1 MEEIN
6 NKIHNITYKLLN
18 KNNDYILLNK
28 AIVIINDVINNN
40 YDGVD
45 YIMLNKL
52 LLLIRKHFEEKD
64 YISLVNNS
72 LDYINKYF
80 HNLFNKTLLY
90 EHMEKYITCN
100 DYIKILLLFG
110 NIIKINDKVLN
121 YLNILLYH
129 NISTYS
135 IKNMLVI
142 SHLYYY
148 ITDDIVDY
156 IDDTMNKK
164 CSINKQI
171 LSMIYTNIIK
181 NICYIMKYINM
192 SLVYS
197 SNNDYFIH
205 TLKPCYNKLYKTI
218 YNLNIIISIIKYNNF
233 DHQDINNIIKI
244 MNYLYPYNFKH
255 KDIDNY
261 VYEFNIIIFNE
272 FMEIIK
278 RIIYTNNQTNMYN
291 INYLIINEVVKNLL
305 NRIIVKIND
314 ISYNS
319 DIDILFENIDY
330 IIAISEQYISK
341 RTLNYFEELE
351 EYEIFETKIS
361 DIIGISN
368 DKLNVLQK
376 HFYKINYIKDNIKP

>member
-40 YDGVD
+40 YDNID

-64 YISLVNNS
+64 YTSLVNNS
-72 LDYINKYF
+72 LDYVNKYF

-90 EHMEKYITCN
+90 EYMEKYITCN
-100 DYIKILLLFG
+100 DYIKMLLLFS
-110 NIIKINDKVLN
+110 NIIKINDKVLD

-129 NISTYS
+129 NISTYN
-135 IKNMLVI
+135 IKNMLII

-197 SNNDYFIH
+197 SNNDYFIN

-218 YNLNIIISIIKYNNF
+218 YNLNIIISIIKYNHF

-255 KDIDNY
+255 KDIDDY

-278 RIIYTNNQTNMYN
+278 RIIYTNNQINMYN

-314 ISYNS
+314 ITYNS

-330 IIAISEQYISK
+330 IIAISERYISK

-376 HFYKINYIKDNIKP
+376 HFYKIDYIKENIKT